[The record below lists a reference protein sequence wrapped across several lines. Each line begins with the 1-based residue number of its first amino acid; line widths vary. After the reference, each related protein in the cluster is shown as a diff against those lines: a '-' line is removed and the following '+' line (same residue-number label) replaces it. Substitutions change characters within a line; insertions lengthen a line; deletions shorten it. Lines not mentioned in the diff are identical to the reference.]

1 MNTKKTLVLA
11 LAAASLCLA
20 LCGCGD
26 YRVEPGNNMKEPDIV
41 STPSPMLPEISPMIT
56 PDVNDGIVKDTDG
69 EIEDHDTGST
79 PGSNTTKK
87 PAASPVA
94 PSSEPNTH

>member
-1 MNTKKTLVLA
+1 MKKTLVLA

-26 YRVEPGNNMKEPDIV
+26 YRVEPDNSVKEPDIV
-41 STPSPMLPEISPMIT
+41 STPSPMIT
-56 PDVNDGIVKDTDG
+56 PDVNDGVVKDTDG
-69 EIEDHDTGST
+69 EIEDHDTGSST
-79 PGSNTTKK
+79 GSNMTNK

>member
-1 MNTKKTLVLA
+1 MKKTLVLA

-26 YRVEPGNNMKEPDIV
+26 YRVEPDNSVKEPDIV

-56 PDVNDGIVKDTDG
+56 PDVNDGVVKDTDG
-69 EIEDHDTGST
+69 EIEYI
-79 PGSNTTKK
+79 
-87 PAASPVA
+87 
-94 PSSEPNTH
+94 EPEYKLMLDNNVDEFEEIVE

>member
-1 MNTKKTLVLA
+1 MKKTLVLA

-26 YRVEPGNNMKEPDIV
+26 YRVEPDNSVKEPDIV

-69 EIEDHDTGST
+69 EIEDLDTGSST
-79 PGSNTTKK
+79 GSNTTNK
-87 PAASPVA
+87 PAASPAV
-94 PSSEPNTH
+94 PSSEPKKP

>member
-1 MNTKKTLVLA
+1 MKKTFVLA
-11 LAAASLCLA
+11 LAAVSLCLA

-26 YRVEPGNNMKEPDIV
+26 YRVAPESGAKEPDIV
-41 STPSPMLPEISPMIT
+41 STPSPMLPETSPMIT

-87 PAASPVA
+87 PAASPA
-94 PSSEPNTH
+94 TPSSEPNKH